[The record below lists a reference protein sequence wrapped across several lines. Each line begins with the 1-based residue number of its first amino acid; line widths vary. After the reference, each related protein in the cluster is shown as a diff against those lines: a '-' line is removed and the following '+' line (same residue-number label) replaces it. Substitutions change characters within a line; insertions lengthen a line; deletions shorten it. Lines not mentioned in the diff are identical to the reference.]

1 MGEIGEVLVPFDSGA
16 HVWRF
21 HVELGVMEADIGPDQ
36 GFDASEET
44 GINAEITKRLV
55 AFEGVVESPGD
66 GFSIERFRLQLHY
79 VFAAAAERR
88 GDQGVCHLVQ
98 SREGRAIEQGGQE
111 EVAAAAV
118 LIKLLWSQGVFH
130 HIRGG

>member
-1 MGEIGEVLVPFDSGA
+1 
-16 HVWRF
+16 
-21 HVELGVMEADIGPDQ
+21 MEADIGPDQ

-44 GINAEITKRLV
+44 GINAEITKRLM

-66 GFSIERFRLQLHY
+66 GFSSERFRLQLHY
-79 VFAAAAERR
+79 AFVAERR

-118 LIKLLWSQGVFH
+118 LIKLPWSQGVFY
-130 HIRGG
+130 HISGG